1 MKIKCLKD
9 EEIGFSN
16 ASSVE
21 LKSNYFLKYYILII
35 QKNLKQNIANI
46 FNCIAFFFVSP
57 IEEYTSL
64 KLIGN
69 RKISFQIK
77 WSKGDFVICC
87 F

>member
-35 QKNLKQNIANI
+35 QKSLKQKIANI
-46 FNCIAFFFVSP
+46 YNCIAFF
-57 IEEYTSL
+57 Y
-64 KLIGN
+64 KLNIRIYFTKTN
-69 RKISFQIK
+69 WQ
-77 WSKGDFVICC
+77 SKDTLRDKME
-87 F
+87 

>member
-35 QKNLKQNIANI
+35 QKSLKKNIANI
-46 FNCIAFFFVSP
+46 YNYIAFFISQIV
-57 IEEYTSL
+57 EYTSL
-64 KLIGN
+64 N
-69 RKISFQIK
+69 
-77 WSKGDFVICC
+77 
-87 F
+87 